1 MKIEIKHTMTVLA
14 SDEGMVIT
22 NKERTLFAERLW
34 LGIYDDVANYEE
46 ITNEEAQA
54 LRKKQRE
61 EEQEQITE

>member
-1 MKIEIKHTMTVLA
+1 MKIEIKHTMTVLT